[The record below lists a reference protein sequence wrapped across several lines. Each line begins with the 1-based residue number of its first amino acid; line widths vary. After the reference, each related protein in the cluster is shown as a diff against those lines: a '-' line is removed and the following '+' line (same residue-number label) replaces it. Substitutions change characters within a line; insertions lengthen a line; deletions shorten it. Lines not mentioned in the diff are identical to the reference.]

1 MNEISSKVEAYK
13 KRVKELKE
21 LMAKVQSQKE
31 AIINDLRI
39 LCERRCYEF
48 EEREIEIN
56 RMCEMRVFCPKIIV
70 PAGYMVEN
78 IDYSADLNN
87 SDITVKWKY
96 TVINKNTCERME
108 VMARGYA
115 KHFMECSYENEIGIK
130 VKRNSFAKEPLANV
144 VFGEINVSVTFAG
157 EVFEF
162 RTNVE
167 ISRSLKRDILQKEK
181 ISEKELQAKIA
192 EFNQKRKD
200 ENEEKREAIKAVF
213 QKYREPNKSL
223 EKVEELKTESLKR
236 RRYVAKGKKYYIGL
250 SLETSEYLDA
260 IQIFSGR
267 NKIMLEVINK
277 KEKRLITVTN
287 VADGSLVCQREVVLE
302 KRLDED
308 KKELIENELRLIMN
322 VVKED

>member
-1 MNEISSKVEAYK
+1 MK
-13 KRVKELKE
+13 
-21 LMAKVQSQKE
+21 
-31 AIINDLRI
+31 
-39 LCERRCYEF
+39 
-48 EEREIEIN
+48 
-56 RMCEMRVFCPKIIV
+56 
-70 PAGYMVEN
+70 
-78 IDYSADLNN
+78 
-87 SDITVKWKY
+87 
-96 TVINKNTCERME
+96 
-108 VMARGYA
+108 
-115 KHFMECSYENEIGIK
+115 
-130 VKRNSFAKEPLANV
+130 
-144 VFGEINVSVTFAG
+144 
-157 EVFEF
+157 
-162 RTNVE
+162 
-167 ISRSLKRDILQKEK
+167 KEK

-322 VVKED
+322 VVEED